1 MQELNTL
8 GGAAIR
14 GAAIRGAAI
23 RGPALRVAGSP
34 EAIGRQLGAHV
45 KPVFADYMGQSS
57 AWQAVS
63 RWRGSAFA
71 QQLRAAAMQ
80 HFPAYVAEID
90 AMAQAL
96 DWPVDDLFLWNCR
109 GELIH
114 NAPDGCTTLAA
125 RTPAAGLIAHNEDG
139 DPWLHG
145 RCSVVEVEPD
155 GRPGFVS
162 FYYPGSLP
170 GHTFAATRAG
180 LAQAI
185 NNVRIREPRVG
196 VPRMILARA
205 VLDCA
210 SLDEALALLRDTP
223 RASGFHHTIGGTD
236 AAGDVRVH
244 SVEATA
250 QRCSALEVSA
260 PSGHANHLIH
270 AGFEREAQ
278 IVTDSSRDRQIRL
291 GELLPA
297 LGPQPDGAAF
307 VRTLQDRAGAGLPIF
322 RDDPHDPD
330 DENTLATACMRIEQ
344 RGVAFDVWQG
354 GARVLGFYIDSNA
367 RQAGDAVR

>member
-1 MQELNTL
+1 MQEFKTFRL
-8 GGAAIR
+8 
-14 GAAIRGAAI
+14 
-23 RGPALRVAGSP
+23 AGSP
-34 EAIGRQLGAHV
+34 EAIGRQLGALV
-45 KPVFADYMGQSS
+45 KPIFAGYMAQSS

-71 QQLRAAAMQ
+71 QQLRAAAER
-80 HFPAYVAEID
+80 HFPDCVAEID
-90 AMAQAL
+90 AMAEAL
-96 DWPVDDLFLWNCR
+96 GWPADDLFLWNCR

-114 NAPDGCTTLAA
+114 RSPDGCTTLAA
-125 RTPAAGLIAHNEDG
+125 RTPSAGLIAHNEDG
-139 DPWLHG
+139 DPRLLG
-145 RCSVVEVEPD
+145 RCCVVEVEPE
-155 GRPGFVS
+155 GKPGFVS

-185 NNVRIREPRVG
+185 NNVRIREPRAG

-210 SLDEALALLRDTP
+210 TLDEALALLRDTP

-236 AAGDVRVH
+236 STGDVRVY

-250 QRCSALEVSA
+250 QRCSAVEVSA

-270 AGFEREAQ
+270 AGYECEAQ
-278 IVTDSSRDRQIRL
+278 IVTDSSRDRQTRL
-291 GELLPA
+291 AELLPA
-297 LGPQPDGAAF
+297 LGALPDGAAF
-307 VRTLQDRAGAGLPIF
+307 VQVLQDRGGAGLPIF

-330 DENTLATACMRIEQ
+330 DENTLATACMRITPD
-344 RGVAFDVWQG
+344 GVAFDVWQG
-354 GARVLGFYIDSNA
+354 GARVLGLHIDSNTRRLGSA
-367 RQAGDAVR
+367 TS